1 MTLGGGSP
9 APQRVASVLSVPEW
23 YSVYYYYYY
32 YICWIAD
39 RCLLYVRQESQGH
52 SFPVHSGTERTNTTT
67 NDLICVFC
75 VKQDVCQ
82 ARRPE
87 RGGTS
92 LRSGKR
98 GGD

>member
-23 YSVYYYYYY
+23 YSVYYYY
-32 YICWIAD
+32 WIAD

-67 NDLICVFC
+67 NDSICAFC
-75 VKQDVCQ
+75 VKQDV
-82 ARRPE
+82 
-87 RGGTS
+87 
-92 LRSGKR
+92 
-98 GGD
+98 

>member
-23 YSVYYYYYY
+23 YSVYYYY

-67 NDLICVFC
+67 NDSICAFC
-75 VKQDVCQ
+75 VKQDVQ
-82 ARRPE
+82 NAE
-87 RGGTS
+87 GAS
-92 LRSGKR
+92 LRFGKR